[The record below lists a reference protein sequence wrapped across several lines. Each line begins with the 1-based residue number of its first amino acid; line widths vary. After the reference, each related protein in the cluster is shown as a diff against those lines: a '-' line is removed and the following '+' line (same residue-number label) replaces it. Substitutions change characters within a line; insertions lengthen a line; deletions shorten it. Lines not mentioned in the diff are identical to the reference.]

1 MKVDIDIVPMP
12 VAEIVALAKAIG
24 VTIDSQNM
32 TRVRFFLS
40 LDSVPSCEVEYVG
53 RSKDRGQEVSR
64 GSALEN
70 IQFTGENRDG

>member
-1 MKVDIDIVPMP
+1 M
-12 VAEIVALAKAIG
+12 
-24 VTIDSQNM
+24 TIDSKNM